1 MEPFVSFLAVAAV
14 AMLVPGPDTFV
25 VLRTT
30 LADGRRA
37 GTSAALGAAA
47 GNVCWGVASVLGLA
61 AALAASPAAH
71 TVLELAGAGYLAMLG
86 AVALRAAVRD
96 DALVGG
102 AGAGGGAGWRRGL
115 VSDLANVKVGLFWT
129 ALLPQF
135 VPPGSGP
142 LLPAAMVAAMAALV
156 FAWLSGYAL
165 LGARLAGALARPGT
179 ARALNGTVGAV
190 LLAVAV
196 AMAGGAH

>member
-1 MEPFVSFLAVAAV
+1 MSFLVVAAV

-71 TVLELAGAGYLAMLG
+71 TMLELAGAGYLAYLG
-86 AVALRAAVRD
+86 VQAFRAAVRG
-96 DALVGG
+96 DALAGR
-102 AGAGGGAGWRRGL
+102 AGAAVGAGWRRGF

-135 VPPGSGP
+135 VPPGAGP
-142 LLPAAMVAAMAALV
+142 LLPAAMIAAMAALV
-156 FAWLSGYAL
+156 FVWLAGYAL
-165 LGARLAGALARPGT
+165 LGARLAGALARPAT
-179 ARALNGTVGAV
+179 ARALNGTVGVA
-190 LLAVAV
+190 LLAVAA
-196 AMAGGAH
+196 AMAQSAG

>member
-1 MEPFVSFLAVAAV
+1 MSFLAVAAV

-61 AALAASPAAH
+61 AALAASEAAH
-71 TVLELAGAGYLAMLG
+71 TALELGGAVYLACLG
-86 AVALRAAVRD
+86 AQALRAAVRG
-96 DALVGG
+96 DALVPP
-102 AGAGGGAGWRRGL
+102 AGGSGRAGWRRGL
-115 VSDLANVKVGLFWT
+115 ASDLANVKVGLFWT

-135 VPPGSGP
+135 VPPGTGP
-142 LLPAAMVAAMAALV
+142 VLPAAMVAAMAVLV
-156 FAWLSGYAL
+156 FAWLTGYAL
-165 LGARLAGALARPGT
+165 LGARLAGALARPRT
-179 ARALNGTVGAV
+179 ARALNGTVGSLFLGFA
-190 LLAVAV
+190 AAMGVA
-196 AMAGGAH
+196 AA

>member
-1 MEPFVSFLAVAAV
+1 MSFLAVAAV

-71 TVLELAGAGYLAMLG
+71 TTLELAGACYLAFLG
-86 AVALRAAVRD
+86 AQAVRASARG
-96 DALVGG
+96 DALGG
-102 AGAGGGAGWRRGL
+102 RAGAAAGGGWRRGL

-135 VPPGSGP
+135 VPPGAGP
-142 LLPAAMVAAMAALV
+142 LLPAAMIAAMAVLV
-156 FAWLSGYAL
+156 FAWLSAYAL
-165 LGARLAGALARPGT
+165 LGARLAGALARPST
-179 ARALNGTVGAV
+179 ARALNGAVGAA

-196 AMAGGAH
+196 VMVRAAH